1 MRFALFSFLQ
11 LIDFKMPNT
20 ENRDPG
26 LERDQENIEEAL
38 IYHEKLLVIRGII
51 KRMDDMEI
59 AHDYIVDSPVYVELR
74 YKILALEDGNY
85 DYPVLRDLY
94 CSLVCFLRDLP
105 SRQSSTPDVP
115 SNGLRVVK
123 PGEVR
128 PPVDYFFPT
137 FSAHLEDVK
146 DSFMSNGPEHSIR
159 RQVMSAALAILMGE
173 TNCGPDKVWP
183 NSERKLGYEEMVREK
198 IGDILAETKLSI
210 HLEIFPY
217 PEDKT
222 NLICKSSKL
231 DDARLQIV
239 KTDKSSTDL
248 ESETAR
254 VLLEVRRLVRLEQDG
269 KKFFPYHDE
278 FLIQKLRN
286 QDPGKLIFE
295 EDWRAIAGDPDTR
308 RTLAAR
314 VLPVPLPEIS
324 KS

>member
-1 MRFALFSFLQ
+1 
-11 LIDFKMPNT
+11 MPNT
-20 ENRDPG
+20 ENRDPE

-105 SRQSSTPDVP
+105 SKRPSTSDVP
-115 SNGLRVVK
+115 SNGLRLVK

-128 PPVDYFFPT
+128 PPIDYFLPT
-137 FSAHLEDVK
+137 FCDHCEDVR
-146 DSFMSNGPEHSIR
+146 DFFMSKGPEHSIR

-222 NLICKSSKL
+222 NIICKLSKS
-231 DDARLQIV
+231 DDERLEFIRTAR
-239 KTDKSSTDL
+239 SSTDL
-248 ESETAR
+248 ESEVAR
-254 VLLEVRRLVRLEQDG
+254 VLLEVRRLVNLEQDG
-269 KKFFPYHDE
+269 KNVFFNYDNSLVQKFRKH
-278 FLIQKLRN
+278 
-286 QDPGKLIFE
+286 DPGKLIFK
-295 EDWRAIAGDPDTR
+295 EDWEALAGDPHTR
-308 RTLAAR
+308 RSLAAH
-314 VLPVPLPEIS
+314 VLPVPLSAIS